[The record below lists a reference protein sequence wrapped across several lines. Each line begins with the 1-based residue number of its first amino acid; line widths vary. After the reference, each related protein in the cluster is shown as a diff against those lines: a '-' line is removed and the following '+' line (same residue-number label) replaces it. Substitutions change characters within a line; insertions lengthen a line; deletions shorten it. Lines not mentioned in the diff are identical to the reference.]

1 MGRVFP
7 ELRAN
12 VGFLWENRKLWNEMY
27 LADIEADASK
37 APADKEADR
46 VSCILDKGL
55 TAHAALPNGGLHEEL
70 HRQSAVAALLL
81 CMPSLA

>member
-1 MGRVFP
+1 MGRAPDQVGRVFP

-46 VSCILDKGL
+46 VGCIL
-55 TAHAALPNGGLHEEL
+55 
-70 HRQSAVAALLL
+70 LLRDNTTNL
-81 CMPSLA
+81 WYPSTP

>member
-1 MGRVFP
+1 MFP

-37 APADKEADR
+37 SPAEKEADR
-46 VSCILDKGL
+46 VR
-55 TAHAALPNGGLHEEL
+55 TY
-70 HRQSAVAALLL
+70 QSQPL
-81 CMPSLA
+81 

>member
-1 MGRVFP
+1 MFP

-46 VSCILDKGL
+46 VSCPAQPLFLGQCPPVVPSSGL
-55 TAHAALPNGGLHEEL
+55 HSPSVHAAH
-70 HRQSAVAALLL
+70 VL
-81 CMPSLA
+81 CTKSLV